1 MIEYTKAIITTES
14 QDSYDAREATRLA
27 FEGMTVDQL
36 QAERFKW
43 VAVEAVAKEAYEA
56 TRKQSLQALTP
67 VIAELQRR
75 DQVEIDAQCVLLR
88 AKK

>member
-1 MIEYTKAIITTES
+1 MIEYSKVAAADQHE
-14 QDSYDAREATRLA
+14 QERAGLEDW
-27 FEGMTVDQL
+27 TVDQL

-43 VAVEAVAKEAYEA
+43 VAVEVVAKEAYEA
-56 TRKQSLQALTP
+56 TRKQSLQALKP

-75 DQVEIDAQCVLLR
+75 DQVEIDAQCALLH

>member
-1 MIEYTKAIITTES
+1 MIEYSKAPTPIRV
-14 QDSYDAREATRLA
+14 DSNAEAL
-27 FEGMTVDQL
+27 ENWTVDQL
-36 QAERFKW
+36 QSERFKW

-56 TRKQSLQALTP
+56 ARKQSLQALTP

-75 DQVEIDAQCVLLR
+75 DQVEIDAQCALLR